1 MTAAWDL
8 GPEAVPPPKPG
19 LPWPV
24 VIAATFLASLSG
36 LVLILYVYAGLPLR
50 FSGPFIAFPAGLLTL
65 GFALFFRNRHAQLR
79 RLAQLVLV
87 GTIVGFAATVAY
99 DVVRIGVKELFGFHF
114 DPFRAQRMFGSL
126 MFGVDPDS
134 SGARLAGWLY
144 HFLNGT
150 NFAVIF
156 TLLRPMGGL
165 WWGLLWSLTL
175 EGFML
180 LVYPKAVEI
189 SPDVGFMTISVLGHI
204 AWGTV
209 LGLGVRHWSPDR
221 PRITEALTA

>member
-1 MTAAWDL
+1 MSPPQ
-8 GPEAVPPPKPG
+8 GAVPPPQPE

-24 VIAATFLASLSG
+24 VLAATFLASLSG
-36 LVLILYVYAGLPLR
+36 LVLILYAFAGLPLR

-65 GFALFFRNRHAQLR
+65 GFALFHRHRHAQLQ

-87 GTIVGFAATVAY
+87 GTVVGFAATLAY
-99 DVVRIGVKELFGFHF
+99 DGARIGVKELFGFSF
-114 DPFRAQRMFGSL
+114 DPFQAQRMFGSM
-126 MFGVDPDS
+126 MFAVDPDS
-134 SGARLAGWLY
+134 VGAHLAGWIY

-165 WWGLLWSLTL
+165 GWGLLWSLTL

-180 LVYPKAVEI
+180 LVYPNAVEI
-189 SPDVGFMTISVLGHI
+189 SPDVGFMTISILGHA

-221 PRITEALTA
+221 PRLTEALAA

>member
-1 MTAAWDL
+1 MTAWDL
-8 GPEAVPPPKPG
+8 GPEGVPPPRPG

-36 LVLILYVYAGLPLR
+36 LVLILYAYAGLPLR

-65 GFALFFRNRHAQLR
+65 GFALFLRHRHDQLR

-87 GTIVGFAATVAY
+87 GTLVGFAATVAY
-99 DVVRIGVKELFGFHF
+99 DLVRIGVKELFGFSF

-126 MFGVDPDS
+126 MFQVDPDS
-134 SGARLAGWLY
+134 TGAYLAGWTY

-156 TLLRPMGGL
+156 TLLRPQGGL

-180 LVYPKAVEI
+180 LVYPIAVEI
-189 SPDVGFMTISVLGHI
+189 SPDVGFMTISVLGHL

-209 LGLGVRHWSPDR
+209 LGLGVKRWSPDR
-221 PRITEALTA
+221 PRLTEALAA